1 MCGVIGLQ
9 LRGALAAASARG
21 DGGDGG
27 HLGALLTAMTS
38 HLCERGPDSAGFAVY
53 GDPELTPPGRST
65 VSVLSASTPPGA
77 DLLSR
82 LRPALPDAAVLQR
95 GQALL
100 VSAAG
105 DPARVLGAVRAA
117 LPGIV
122 VTGHGRELAV
132 LKGVGDPSALAG
144 EFGLAKATGHQAVG
158 HTRMATESAVTAAH
172 CHPFAVA
179 PDLAFVHNGS
189 FANHATIRRQLV
201 AEGVTF
207 DSDNDSEVG
216 ARFLAWRLEHGD
228 DLEKALR
235 VLTETF
241 DGFYTLV
248 VSTADSLAIVR
259 DRVACKPA
267 MVAVTAD
274 YVAIASEYRALSE
287 LPGITGARMSEPA
300 PEEVL
305 VWSR

>member
-9 LRGALAAASARG
+9 LRGELAAGTGGAAG
-21 DGGDGG
+21 DRP
-27 HLGALLTAMTS
+27 LGALLTAMTS

-53 GDPELTPPGRST
+53 GDPQLTPAGRST
-65 VSVLSASTPPGA
+65 VSLLAATAPPVA
-77 DLLSR
+77 AVVAR
-82 LRPALPDAAVLQR
+82 LAPLLPDAAVRSR

-105 DPARVLGAVRAA
+105 SPAAVLAAVRST
-117 LPGIV
+117 LPEV
-122 VTGHGRELAV
+122 TVTGHGACLAV
-132 LKGVGDPSALAG
+132 LKGVGDPMALTA
-144 EFGLAKATGHQAVG
+144 EFDLAAATGWQGVG

-189 FANHATIRRQLV
+189 FANHATIRRELV
-201 AEGVTF
+201 ADGVVF

-216 ARFLAWRLEHGD
+216 ARFLARRLDQGD

-241 DGFYTLV
+241 DGFFTLV
-248 VSTADSLAIVR
+248 VATADSLAVVR
-259 DRVACKPA
+259 DRIACKPA
-267 MVAVTAD
+267 LVAVTAD
-274 YVAIASEYRALSE
+274 YVAIASEYRALSV
-287 LPGITGARMSEPA
+287 LPGITGARISEPA

>member
-9 LRGALAAASARG
+9 LRGELAAG
-21 DGGDGG
+21 TGGAAGG
-27 HLGALLTAMTS
+27 RSLGALLTAMTS

-65 VSVLSASTPPGA
+65 VSLLAATAPPVA
-77 DLLSR
+77 DVVAR
-82 LRPALPDAAVLQR
+82 LAPLLPDAAARSR

-105 DPARVLGAVRAA
+105 SPGAVLAA
-117 LPGIV
+117 VRSTLPEV
-122 VTGHGRELAV
+122 AVTGHGTALAV
-132 LKGVGDPSALAG
+132 LKGIGDPSALTA
-144 EFGLAKATGHQAVG
+144 EFDLAAATGWQGVG

-189 FANHATIRRQLV
+189 FANHATIRRELV
-201 AEGVTF
+201 ADGVVF

-216 ARFLAWRLEHGD
+216 ARFLARRLDQGD

-241 DGFYTLV
+241 DGFFTLV
-248 VSTADSLAIVR
+248 VATADSLAVVR

-267 MVAVTAD
+267 LVAVTAD
-274 YVAIASEYRALSE
+274 YVAIASEYRALSV
-287 LPGITGARMSEPA
+287 LPGIASARISEPA